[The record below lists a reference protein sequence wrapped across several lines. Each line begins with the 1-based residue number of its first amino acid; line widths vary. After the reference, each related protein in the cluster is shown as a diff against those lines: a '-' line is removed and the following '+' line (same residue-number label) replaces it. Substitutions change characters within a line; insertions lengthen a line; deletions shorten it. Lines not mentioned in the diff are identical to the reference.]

1 MREGMKDP
9 EAMKAWVEKV
19 QKEFDTLPED
29 K

>member
-1 MREGMKDP
+1 MKDP